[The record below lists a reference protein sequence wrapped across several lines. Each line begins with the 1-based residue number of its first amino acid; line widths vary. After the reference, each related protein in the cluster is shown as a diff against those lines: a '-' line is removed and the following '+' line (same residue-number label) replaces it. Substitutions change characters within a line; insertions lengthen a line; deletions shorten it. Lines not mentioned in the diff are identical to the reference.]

1 MSNSL
6 IFYSYMHRLSH
17 ILSLDIVPSDKDIP
31 QMHLRTTGVTETT
44 FQVDSQRY
52 RVFDVVGTRST
63 SKKWIHTFKQCHQVI
78 FVASLSGYD
87 ECLIED
93 ATAVSHDPILRLL
106 VVASWG
112 KSGLSSV
119 QNQTQESL
127 LLFDKILSTSSMEKS
142 TITLLFTKMDLFE
155 HKVKNQSI
163 RDWFPDYVRPGNDS
177 EAGRD
182 FFVQK
187 YLSLNRQPNR
197 KIDVVWADVTDT
209 TSFEPKL
216 RKIMKTPLKA
226 RSKHV

>member
-1 MSNSL
+1 M
-6 IFYSYMHRLSH
+6 
-17 ILSLDIVPSDKDIP
+17 
-31 QMHLRTTGVTETT
+31 
-44 FQVDSQRY
+44 
-52 RVFDVVGTRST
+52 
-63 SKKWIHTFKQCHQVI
+63 
-78 FVASLSGYD
+78 
-87 ECLIED
+87 
-93 ATAVSHDPILRLL
+93 SHDPILRLL
-106 VVASWG
+106 VMASWG

-163 RDWFPDYVRPGNDS
+163 RDWFPDYVGPSNDS

-226 RSKHV
+226 RSKHVSRSEVSCDQVAVIFRAAIEGNDYAWKTEIISILRMTTHTITQVFFSEQRSP